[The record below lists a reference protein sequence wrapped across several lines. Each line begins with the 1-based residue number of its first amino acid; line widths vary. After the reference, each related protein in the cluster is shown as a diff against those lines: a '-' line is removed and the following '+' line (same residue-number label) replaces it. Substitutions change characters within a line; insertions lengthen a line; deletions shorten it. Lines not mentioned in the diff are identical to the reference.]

1 MRKNGPMLA
10 LAAIGAAA
18 VLAACGLF
26 LGRIVPKDALTVR
39 TVRTAPP
46 DTQVSAAQT
55 TAAAGPDAQ
64 GKLNLNTATLQELL
78 ALPGVGEKTAARIL
92 AYREEYGRFVAV
104 EQLMDVDGIGEKQLA
119 QLRELVYVEAVR

>member
-26 LGRIVPKDALTVR
+26 LGRIVPRDALTVR

-46 DTQVSAAQT
+46 DTQVSAAQ

-92 AYREEYGRFVAV
+92 AYREKYGRFVAV